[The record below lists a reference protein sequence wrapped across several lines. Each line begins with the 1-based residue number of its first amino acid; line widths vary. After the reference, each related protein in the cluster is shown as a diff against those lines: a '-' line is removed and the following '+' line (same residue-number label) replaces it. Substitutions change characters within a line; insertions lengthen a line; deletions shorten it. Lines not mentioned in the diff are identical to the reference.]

1 VFSKF
6 DRTIP
11 IRPTP
16 GPIPQ
21 TLHAFA
27 GND

>member
-1 VFSKF
+1 VFSGF

-21 TLHAFA
+21 TSRAFA